1 MRVLFVGNQGN
12 TGYRFVRWLV
22 EYGVDATL
30 LYPENFNHP
39 RSHPQWEDP
48 RLEGHHPGWIQTFRE
63 YRFPYLFVNRKIRKM
78 ARSYDLILTTGF
90 HVLPVLTLD
99 KPVIFL
105 PVGRDLAQMPFWSD
119 TWINEIHSYLYRKR
133 IPRVKRILTDQEDCI
148 WAARLLGIGERIHR
162 FPFLVDVRRI
172 EQNINSGLK
181 VQLERDYGHY
191 DRLFFNPSRK
201 NMDPQRV
208 DYKGVDKLLLAY
220 RRFLDRHENLNVLMV
235 SGLHGLHVDAFR
247 EKVHELNLEDHM
259 VYTGHLSL
267 PDLHAWLSL
276 ENVAVFDQFTQ
287 NLNALSGVQREAMAM
302 GRPVV
307 SSTDIH
313 APAFQQAYG
322 PNCPLIPA
330 FDAHDIYRAMEN
342 ITVHASRND
351 LWEATSIRKW
361 TLKHVHYESRI
372 QELIAILEEVH
383 SQYNATR

>member
-351 LWEATSIRKW
+351 L
-361 TLKHVHYESRI
+361 
-372 QELIAILEEVH
+372 
-383 SQYNATR
+383 